1 MSTSVD
7 LNAYRRFFAEEIQM
21 VSNLRTPGLVDALAT
36 VPRER
41 FLPPGPWV
49 VRGDADFMA
58 PLRRTPSDDPR
69 HVYHNVAIG
78 IDPERMLFNGAPGL
92 LSTGIDALGLDV
104 GKRVLHIGTGAGYY
118 TAVMAQTVG
127 HMGHVCGIEVDSDLA
142 KTAAANLAT
151 MPWVDMRQGDGSA
164 PLDGMFDAILVNAGV
179 THPEPQWLSSLTPGG
194 RINMSLTVT
203 MDLPPIEHPAGGAM
217 ANIGKGFMI
226 ILTRADNQERFDARI
241 VTFVAIY
248 SALGLRDSTINTE
261 LGRAMS
267 KSQFPAIKRYRLD
280 AHEPT
285 TDCWCHTKKGCWST

>member
-127 HMGHVCGIEVDSDLA
+127 HMGHVCGIEVDSNLA

-151 MPWVDMRQGDGSA
+151 MHGSICARATAARRWTGCSMRSSSMPA
-164 PLDGMFDAILVNAGV
+164 SRILNHSGCR
-179 THPEPQWLSSLTPGG
+179 HL
-194 RINMSLTVT
+194 
-203 MDLPPIEHPAGGAM
+203 H
-217 ANIGKGFMI
+217 
-226 ILTRADNQERFDARI
+226 RAA
-241 VTFVAIY
+241 A
-248 SALGLRDSTINTE
+248 STC
-261 LGRAMS
+261 R
-267 KSQFPAIKRYRLD
+267 
-280 AHEPT
+280 
-285 TDCWCHTKKGCWST
+285 